1 MDSHAVVI
9 ARRSLLVFLYKQLG
23 RLFEARD
30 SIFEY
35 CEGGEGVEKVA
46 RIRDFYALHLYMKQ
60 PPCGDAS
67 RKLKSKMNKKCS
79 FHE

>member
-35 CEGGEGVEKVA
+35 CEGGEGVEKMVLTA
-46 RIRDFYALHLYMKQ
+46 TSARPRLRIRKGRHEKVEC
-60 PPCGDAS
+60 P
-67 RKLKSKMNKKCS
+67 LKSRLS
-79 FHE
+79 P

>member
-1 MDSHAVVI
+1 MVI
-9 ARRSLLVFLYKQLG
+9 ARRSLLVFFYKQLG

-35 CEGGEGVEKVA
+35 CEGEEGVEKVA
-46 RIRDFYALHLYMKQ
+46 RVKDRYALHLYMKQ

-67 RKLKSKMNKKCS
+67 RKQKMEKKYTLH
-79 FHE
+79 HE